1 MFMKNYERKRSS
13 IFIGGNSTFVDLVFS
28 GWILGKGQKCI
39 YPFLKQNILVT
50 KKLVTATKPIKR
62 FLYFFI
68 AKGLAEMSPFL
79 TSPFKAD

>member
-1 MFMKNYERKRSS
+1 MREKDPQFSLAE
-13 IFIGGNSTFVDLVFS
+13 IQLLWILFFS
-28 GWILGKGQKCI
+28 GWKLGKGQKCI